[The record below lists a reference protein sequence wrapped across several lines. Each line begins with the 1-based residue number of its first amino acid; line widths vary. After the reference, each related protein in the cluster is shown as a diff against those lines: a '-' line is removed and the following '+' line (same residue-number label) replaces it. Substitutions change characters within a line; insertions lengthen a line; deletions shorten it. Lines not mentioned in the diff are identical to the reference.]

1 MIRGTNYGFT
11 IVELIVVIAI
21 IGILAA
27 VGIVSYTGV
36 QRDARDKALLSDVDS
51 LEGILA
57 SHMVQNGGGPTAYYS
72 EDTGASAITFT
83 PSQGNILDV
92 TTAGVN
98 YCIRAWNPAANR
110 ASVETA
116 FTKGS
121 TPEACLLTDP
131 SIAAGG
137 TGGKVVGWWKL
148 NGGAVD
154 SSGEGHNGVIDGATS
169 TTGEDGSLN
178 GAYSFSTTTVNSIDT
193 GYNFPLDTL
202 SVSMWIKWAG
212 DSRNSYGSLIS
223 NSRDWTSGTEY
234 NGFQMHLAKSNSRI
248 GSRLW
253 YGASYSGMTTPEI
266 PIGQWTHV
274 ALTYDGQTSAL
285 YMDGQQV
292 QSKNLSQSLGS
303 SAYNVFIGRGG
314 WSNNYSFGGDIDDV
328 RIYNYGLSSE
338 TVESIYTMGAL

>member
-36 QRDARDKALLSDVDS
+36 QRDARDKALLSDIDS
-51 LEGILA
+51 IEGILA
-57 SHMVQNGGGPTAYYS
+57 SYIVQNGGVPTAYYS
-72 EDTGASAITFT
+72 ENTAASSITFT

-92 TTAGVN
+92 TTAGAN

-154 SSGEGHNGVIDGATS
+154 SSGEGHNGVINGATP
-169 TTGEDGSLN
+169 TTGENGSVN
-178 GAYSFSTTTVNSIDT
+178 GAYSFSTTAVNSIDT
-193 GYNFPLDTL
+193 GYTFPLETL
-202 SVSMWIKWAG
+202 SVSVWIKWAG
-212 DSRNSYGSLIS
+212 DSVNSFGSLIS
-223 NSRDWTSGTEY
+223 NTRDWTSGTEY
-234 NGFQMHLAKSNSRI
+234 HGFQLHLLKSSAQVS
-248 GSRLW
+248 SRLW
-253 YGASYSGMTTPEI
+253 YGTSYSGMATSSI
-266 PIGQWTHV
+266 PIGQWVHV
-274 ALTYDGQTSAL
+274 ALTYDGQLSVL
-285 YMDGQQV
+285 YVDGQEV
-292 QSKNLSQSLGS
+292 QRKAFSQTLGTS
-303 SAYNVFIGRGG
+303 PYNVFIGRGG
-314 WSNNYSFGGDIDDV
+314 WSNSYSFGGDIDDV

-338 TVESIYTMGAL
+338 TVESIYTMGPL